1 MYLISYFDNIDEG
14 DWMKRKIYI
23 VLVIA
28 LLIGTLS
35 ACNRGPQYERYSSN
49 FFGTFDTVTQVIGY
63 TQSEEEFSQYM
74 SIIQEEMTELHQ
86 LYDIYNKYEGI
97 NNLKTIN
104 DNAGIEPVQVDDRII
119 DLILLSKEWYG
130 LTNGKMNIAMG
141 PVLRI
146 WSAYREDAEL
156 NPENAAIPSME
167 ELEAAN
173 LYTDIDK
180 VIVDK
185 ENNTIYLE
193 DPEMSLDVG
202 SVAKGY
208 AVELVSKEVQQAG
221 FNSGIISAGG
231 NVRTFGK
238 PLDNIRE
245 RWGIGIQNPDES
257 VFDDSE
263 ESSLETIF
271 VRDQSVVS
279 SGDYQRNYMVDGER
293 IHHLIDPDTLMP
305 GDHFRA
311 ISVVTEDSG
320 IADILSTA
328 IFLMTQ
334 EEGIALVESLDFEV
348 HILWANKDARVEV
361 TEGMKEIMKSHGA
374 SGADSK

>member
-1 MYLISYFDNIDEG
+1 
-14 DWMKRKIYI
+14 MKRKIYI
-23 VLVIA
+23 ILVLIVVA
-28 LLIGTLS
+28 SLS
-35 ACNRGPQYERYSSN
+35 GCNRGPQYQRYSSR
-49 FFGTFDTVTQVIGY
+49 FFGSFDTVTQVIGY
-63 TQSEEEFSQYM
+63 AQSEEEFSDYI
-74 SIIQEEMTELHQ
+74 SIIQEKMTELHT
-86 LYDIYNKYEGI
+86 LFDIYNSYEGI

-104 DNAGIEPVQVDDRII
+104 DNAGIEPVVVDDRII
-119 DLILLSKEWYG
+119 DLILLSKEWYS
-130 LTNGKMNIAMG
+130 LTDGKMNIAMG
-141 PVLRI
+141 PVLTI
-146 WSAYREDAEL
+146 WSHYREEAEFD
-156 NPENAAIPSME
+156 PENAAIPPME
-167 ELEAAN
+167 DLQAAN
-173 LYTDIDK
+173 VYTDIDK
-180 VIVDK
+180 VIVDTDS
-185 ENNTIYLE
+185 NTVYLE
-193 DPEMSLDVG
+193 EPEMRLDVG
-202 SVAKGY
+202 AVAKGY
-208 AVELVSKEVQQAG
+208 AVELVVEEIQEEG
-221 FNSGIISAGG
+221 FNSGLISAGG

-257 VFDDSE
+257 IFDDSE

-311 ISVVTEDSG
+311 ISVVTEDSA

-328 IFLMTQ
+328 IFLMSQ
-334 EEGIALVESLDFEV
+334 EEGMDLMESLDFEV

>member
-1 MYLISYFDNIDEG
+1 
-14 DWMKRKIYI
+14 MKRKIYI

-245 RWGIGIQNPDES
+245 
-257 VFDDSE
+257 
-263 ESSLETIF
+263 
-271 VRDQSVVS
+271 
-279 SGDYQRNYMVDGER
+279 
-293 IHHLIDPDTLMP
+293 
-305 GDHFRA
+305 
-311 ISVVTEDSG
+311 
-320 IADILSTA
+320 
-328 IFLMTQ
+328 
-334 EEGIALVESLDFEV
+334 
-348 HILWANKDARVEV
+348 
-361 TEGMKEIMKSHGA
+361 
-374 SGADSK
+374 